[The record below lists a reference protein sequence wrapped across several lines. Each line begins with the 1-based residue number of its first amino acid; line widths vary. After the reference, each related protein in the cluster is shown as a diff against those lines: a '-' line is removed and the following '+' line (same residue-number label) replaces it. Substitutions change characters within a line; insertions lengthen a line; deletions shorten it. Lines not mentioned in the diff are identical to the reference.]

1 MRSGAPDGG
10 ELLGDA
16 DRSAEVW
23 VQVGLWGGLLSGAAL
38 VLIGVLT
45 MIAGFV
51 GPGVWI
57 SAVGALTVLG
67 FVLMRRFRA
76 R

>member
-16 DRSAEVW
+16 DRSAEAW
-23 VQVGLWGGLLSGAAL
+23 VQVGLWGGLLSGAVLA
-38 VLIGVLT
+38 LIGVFT

-51 GPGVWI
+51 GPGVWV
-57 SAVGALTVLG
+57 SAVGALTALG
-67 FVLMRRFRA
+67 FVLIRRFRA